1 MATPWH
7 LAISEALWLPSRAV
21 IVLALAVVGMR
32 LGSIAS
38 RNAPRLDVS
47 LTTPLICKLL
57 LFPALMLMVSLVLP
71 LPGVARQALVL
82 QAAAPTAISV
92 LLMAESEQLNAA
104 ASAQLILRS
113 TLLALIS
120 VPLWSLLI
128 RPLGGTPGM

>member
-7 LAISEALWLPSRAV
+7 QAISEALWLPSRAV

-57 LFPALMLMVSLVLP
+57 LYPALMLMVSLALP
-71 LPGVARQALVL
+71 CQPWHARRWCFRQPL
-82 QAAAPTAISV
+82 QQRFRCCSWRNPS
-92 LLMAESEQLNAA
+92 N
-104 ASAQLILRS
+104 
-113 TLLALIS
+113 
-120 VPLWSLLI
+120 
-128 RPLGGTPGM
+128 

>member
-7 LAISEALWLPSRAV
+7 QAISEALWLPSRAV

-57 LFPALMLMVSLVLP
+57 LYPALMLMISLALP
-71 LPGVARQALVL
+71 LPAVARQALVL

-92 LLMAESEQLNAA
+92 F
-104 ASAQLILRS
+104 ASASKLEDSGFVQPKIGATHDPS
-113 TLLALIS
+113 GWHAS
-120 VPLWSLLI
+120 SL
-128 RPLGGTPGM
+128 